1 MSRPWLGRSRG
12 VREKFLQWAT
22 TCPGLATWTWWST
35 SGSRSSPGGACTPGR
50 SRALRRAAAR
60 SAAASAGGPGWAG
73 LEGGRGPVTQDL
85 ARVRIRRLPDF
96 RVLAEGGPE
105 VYAAWLA
112 GQHRRNRSVSTASR
126 RYP

>member
-12 VREKFLQWAT
+12 LRERFLQWHRHH
-22 TCPGLATWTWWST
+22 L
-35 SGSRSSPGGACTPGR
+35 
-50 SRALRRAAAR
+50 
-60 SAAASAGGPGWAG
+60 PGWALACDLDLVEYRRVEVEPG
-73 LEGGRGPVTQDL
+73 WYLYSPV
-85 ARVRIRRLPDF
+85 A
-96 RVLAEGGPE
+96 LAEGGPE